1 MPSNL
6 SNAPRATRR
15 QPSKDKV
22 EAKNAKN
29 FIGTVFFIV
38 SLGVLISSVKW
49 WSFDEPTTPTATELS
64 KAQAATLVTYV
75 FSDTDPEYFSNLAY
89 FVKEGIKVCTAYVPY
104 NGMFD

>member
-15 QPSKDKV
+15 QPSKDKGI
-22 EAKNAKN
+22 AINAVN
-29 FIGTVFFIV
+29 FIGTVFFIA

-49 WSFDEPTTPTATELS
+49 WSLGEQTTPTATELS

-89 FVKEGIKVCTAYVPY
+89 FVKEGIKVCTAYDPF
-104 NGMFD
+104 NGMSD